1 MRRWALVV
9 AATVAVGL
17 VVSGCSGKQTI
28 LPGVTVNQDGSGGSV
43 TVKTDQGTLEVSGGD
58 KGAAKLPD
66 GFPLKVF
73 AGATIASSLKS
84 TSNGKQG
91 YTVSLTSQKEPKAA
105 ADFYEAELKGA
116 GVKVDRNEI
125 ESDGS
130 VLITLTGDGEKNSA
144 WVTITREKGQQ
155 DVTIGIFWAQK

>member
-1 MRRWALVV
+1 MRRWALVS

-17 VVSGCSGKQTI
+17 VVSGCSAKKTI

-43 TVKTDQGTLEVSGGD
+43 TVKTDQGSMEISGGD
-58 KGAAKLPD
+58 SGAAKWPD
-66 GFPLKVF
+66 GLPLKVF
-73 AGATIASSLKS
+73 GGATITSSMKS

-91 YTVSLTSQKEPKAA
+91 FTVSLTSKKDPKAA

-130 VLITLTGDGEKNSA
+130 VMITLTGDGEKNSA
-144 WVTITREKGQQ
+144 WITITKDKGQQ